1 MAYDGF
7 ILSSKQAQIHNS
19 TQLIFQGRLSD
30 GRRFH
35 WTVTCPRILFF
46 IDHNQKWTPPGA
58 VRKSLSLKS
67 LRGDFVDALYF
78 GQSSDFF
85 RARKACEGRHVLTFE
100 ADVNL
105 AARFL
110 MEHFIQGGVRFES
123 EPVKTQAGC
132 RFFKDPKIHPSD
144 YTPELKTLSIDI
156 ECSMKS
162 DLYSIALY
170 GEGLEEILVVDPN
183 NENGEKEYQG
193 FQNETSLLKAFF
205 SLVRQYDPDA
215 YIGWNLIR
223 MLISA
228 GI

>member
-7 ILSSKQAQIHNS
+7 ILSSKQTQFRNS
-19 TQLIFQGRLSD
+19 TRLIFQGRLSD

-35 WTVTCPRILFF
+35 WTVTRPRVVFF
-46 IDHNQKWTPPGA
+46 IEHNQDWTPPRA
-58 VRKSLSLKS
+58 VRKPLKLKS
-67 LRGDFVDALYF
+67 LSGDFVDALYF
-78 GQSSDFF
+78 DQSSDLF
-85 RARKACEGRHVLTFE
+85 RARKACEDRQILTFE

-132 RFFKDPKIHPSD
+132 RFFMDPKIHPSD

-156 ECSMKS
+156 ECSMTS

-183 NENGEKEYQG
+183 KQNGKKEYQS
-193 FQNETSLLKAFF
+193 FPNERHLLKTFF
-205 SLVRQYDPDA
+205 FIIRQYDPDVF
-215 YIGWNLIR
+215 
-223 MLISA
+223 SA
-228 GI
+228 GT